1 MPKALTPAQIDSYRR
16 DGFLSPVRAVTEAEA
31 SECMRSVDRFEAE
44 TGEKASR
51 RLRTKAHLLMPW
63 LADLVRHPGI
73 LDAVEDIIG
82 PDILCWG
89 GGIFVKRP
97 HDPSFVSWHQDT
109 WYWSWQPKEAVTA
122 WLAFTDS
129 TPENGA
135 VRYLAGSH
143 DRPIA
148 THSTLANPN
157 NLLTTSLEVAGGVDE
172 AKAVDTSLK
181 AGEMILHHERVVHGS
196 LPNSSDRP
204 RVGFSIQYIATSIKE
219 TTIPRT
225 SATLVRGVDRFHN
238 FEPEPIPAR
247 DFDPAGLAAFDRALV
262 LYREAAKNLRRGA

>member
-1 MPKALTPAQIDSYRR
+1 MPKVLSQGQVESYRR
-16 DGFLSPVRAVTEAEA
+16 DGFLFPVRAISAEEAA
-31 SECMRSVDRFEAE
+31 QCLARVDRFEAE

-73 LDAVEDIIG
+73 LDAVEDLIG

-109 WYWSWQPKEAVTA
+109 WYWSWQPKEAVTV
-122 WLAFTDS
+122 WLAFTDA
-129 TPENGA
+129 TTENGS
-135 VRYLAGSH
+135 VRYLPGSH

-148 THSTLANPN
+148 EHSLLANPN
-157 NLLTTSLEVAGGVDE
+157 NLLTTSLEVTGGVDE
-172 AKAVDTSLK
+172 RQAVDSSLK

-196 LPNSSDRP
+196 RPNNSDRP
-204 RVGFSIQYIATSIKE
+204 RVGFSIQYLATSIKE
-219 TTIPRT
+219 MAKPCT
-225 SATLVRGVDRFHN
+225 SATLVRGVDRFNN
-238 FEPEPIPAR
+238 FEPEPRPSS
-247 DFDPAGLAAFDRALV
+247 DFDPVGLAAFDHALV
-262 LYREAAKNLRRGA
+262 LYREMAKSLKRGA

>member
-1 MPKALTPAQIDSYRR
+1 MPKALTPDQIDSFHR
-16 DGFLSPVRAVTEAEA
+16 DGFLSPIRAITAEEAGDCLA
-31 SECMRSVDRFEAE
+31 RVDRFEAE

-97 HDPSFVSWHQDT
+97 HDPAFVSWHQDT

-122 WLAFTDS
+122 WVAFTDS
-129 TPENGA
+129 TPENGS
-135 VRYLAGSH
+135 VRYLPGSH
-143 DRPIA
+143 DRPIES
-148 THSTLANPN
+148 HSTLANAN

-172 AKAVDTSLK
+172 LRAIDTSLK

-196 LPNSSDRP
+196 RPNTSDRP
-204 RVGFSIQYIATSIKE
+204 RIGFSIQYIATSVKE
-219 TTIPRT
+219 TAVPRT
-225 SATLVRGVDRFHN
+225 SATLVRGVDRFQT
-238 FEPEPIPAR
+238 FEPEPVPAR
-247 DFDPAGLAAFDRALV
+247 DFDPVGVAAFERALV
-262 LYREAAKNLRRGA
+262 LYREAAKSLKRSA